1 MSDNSR
7 HQAEAQ
13 LASIKEMLQAVEN
26 AADDDEREAAE
37 QAIYDD
43 PLAVDVRSGWVNAW
57 AAEFEPVEY
66 RVLLCTGGPAVQL
79 EGELDDRNQPYN
91 VQLQHQDWFE
101 PWQTVPLNAE
111 DTKAL
116 LTYVRHFFPY

>member
-1 MSDNSR
+1 MSQNSCD
-7 HQAEAQ
+7 QAFAQ

-26 AADDDEREAAE
+26 AADDEREAAE

-43 PLAVDVRSGWVNAW
+43 PLAVDVRSGWVNVW
-57 AAEFEPVEY
+57 TTEFEPVEY

-101 PWQTVPLNAE
+101 PWQTVPLTAE
-111 DTKAL
+111 DTETL
-116 LTYVRHFFPY
+116 LTYARYFLPY

>member
-7 HQAEAQ
+7 RQAEVQ
-13 LASIKEMLQAVEN
+13 LTTIKEMLQAVEN
-26 AADDDEREAAE
+26 ATDDEREAAE

-43 PLAVDVRSGWVNAW
+43 PLAVDVRSGWVNVW
-57 AAEFEPVEY
+57 TTEFEPVEY

-101 PWQTVPLNAE
+101 PWQTVPLTAE
-111 DTKAL
+111 DTETL
-116 LTYVRHFFPY
+116 LTYARHFFPY

>member
-7 HQAEAQ
+7 EQALAQ
-13 LASIKEMLQAVEN
+13 LASIKAMLEAVEN
-26 AADDDEREAAE
+26 AADDEREAAE

-43 PLAVDVRSGWVNAW
+43 PLAVDVRSGWVNVW

-111 DTKAL
+111 DTETL
-116 LTYVRHFFPY
+116 LTYVRYFLPY

>member
-7 HQAEAQ
+7 RQAEVQ

-26 AADDDEREAAE
+26 AADDEREAAE

-43 PLAVDVRSGWVNAW
+43 PLAVDVRSGWVNVW
-57 AAEFEPVEY
+57 TTEFEPVEY

-101 PWQTVPLNAE
+101 PWQTVPLTAE
-111 DTKAL
+111 DTETL
-116 LTYVRHFFPY
+116 LTYARHFFPY

>member
-7 HQAEAQ
+7 HQAEVQ

-26 AADDDEREAAE
+26 ATDDEREAART
-37 QAIYDD
+37 AIYDD
-43 PLAVDVRSGWVNAW
+43 PLAVDVRSGWVNVW

-79 EGELDDRNQPYN
+79 EGELDDMNQPYN

-101 PWQTVPLNAE
+101 PWQTVPLTAE
-111 DTKAL
+111 DTETL
-116 LTYVRHFFPY
+116 LTYVRHFLPY

>member
-7 HQAEAQ
+7 HQAEVQ
-13 LASIKEMLQAVEN
+13 LASIKEMLRAVEN
-26 AADDDEREAAE
+26 ATDDEREAART
-37 QAIYDD
+37 AIYDD
-43 PLAVDVRSGWVNAW
+43 PLAVDVRSGWVNVW
-57 AAEFEPVEY
+57 TTEFEPVEY

-101 PWQTVPLNAE
+101 PWQTVPLTAE
-111 DTKAL
+111 DTETL
-116 LTYVRHFFPY
+116 LTYARHFFPY

>member
-7 HQAEAQ
+7 HQAEVQ
-13 LASIKEMLQAVEN
+13 LASIKEMLQVVEN
-26 AADDDEREAAE
+26 ATDDEREAAE

-43 PLAVDVRSGWVNAW
+43 PLAVDVRSGWVNVW
-57 AAEFEPVEY
+57 TTEFEPVEY

-79 EGELDDRNQPYN
+79 EGELDDRGQPYN

-101 PWQTVPLNAE
+101 PWQTVPLTAE
-111 DTKAL
+111 DTETL
-116 LTYVRHFFPY
+116 LTYARHFFPY

>member
-7 HQAEAQ
+7 QQAEVQ
-13 LASIKEMLQAVEN
+13 LTTIKEMLQAVEN
-26 AADDDEREAAE
+26 AADDEREAAE

-43 PLAVDVRSGWVNAW
+43 PLAVDVRSGWVNVW
-57 AAEFEPVEY
+57 TTEFEPVEY
-66 RVLLCTGGPAVQL
+66 RVLLCTGGPAIQL

-101 PWQTVPLNAE
+101 PWQTVPLTAE
-111 DTKAL
+111 DTETL
-116 LTYVRHFFPY
+116 LTYARYFFPY

>member
-7 HQAEAQ
+7 HQAEVQ
-13 LASIKEMLQAVEN
+13 LTTIKEMLQAVEN
-26 AADDDEREAAE
+26 ATDDELEADE

-43 PLAVDVRSGWVNAW
+43 PLAVDVRSGWVNVW
-57 AAEFEPVEY
+57 TTEFEPVEY

-101 PWQTVPLNAE
+101 PWQTVPLTAE
-111 DTKAL
+111 DTETL

>member
-7 HQAEAQ
+7 HQAEVQ
-13 LASIKEMLQAVEN
+13 LASIKKMLEAVEN
-26 AADDDEREAAE
+26 ATDDAREAAE

-43 PLAVDVRSGWVNAW
+43 PLAVDVRSGWVNVW
-57 AAEFEPVEY
+57 TTEFEPVEY
-66 RVLLCTGGPAVQL
+66 RILLCTGGPAVQL

-101 PWQTVPLNAE
+101 PWQTVPLTAE
-111 DTKAL
+111 DTETL